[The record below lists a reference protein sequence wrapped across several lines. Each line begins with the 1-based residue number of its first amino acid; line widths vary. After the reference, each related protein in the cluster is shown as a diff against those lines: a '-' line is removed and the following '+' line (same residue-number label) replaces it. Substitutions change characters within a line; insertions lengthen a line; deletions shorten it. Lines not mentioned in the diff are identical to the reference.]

1 MAVTL
6 TTNLQNKRL
15 RSTTAQVNAAAGS
28 ELLPALAGYA
38 YRAIDFAAIAIGG
51 AAATATSID
60 IIGTRGGMAVRL
72 AVIAVSAM
80 SENTR
85 VGLGHANCV
94 ILAAGASFTPL
105 DANTPIVVATQAYP
119 SAGNL
124 ATATHIDVT
133 LTYELASA

>member
-1 MAVTL
+1 MSVTL
-6 TTNLQNKRL
+6 TVNLQNKRL

-38 YRAIDFAAIAIGG
+38 YRFIDFAAIAIGG

-60 IIGTRGGMAVRL
+60 IIGTRGGVAVRL
-72 AVIAVSAM
+72 AVIAVAAR

-105 DANTPIVVATQAYP
+105 DANTSVVVATQAYP

-124 ATATHIDVT
+124 ATAVSIDVIA
-133 LTYELASA
+133 TYVMESA